1 VSRNNISSATLCAHF
16 TIVSYTRSNSPPT
29 PEATRICARQD
40 PVVGGL
46 SGRFSRR
53 RKYAQDQVLSRETYN
68 QAGSSIFSLYQ
79 LYIQPPSTPSFYS
92 FVCHSFLVF
101 FVTFIFVSSKGY
113 SSSYLFG
120 SIKVLCGLV
129 IKDWIRCA
137 PPPRFFKEKTS
148 GAAATAA
155 PVESSI
161 TWFEMQPS
169 NRFPQTLRYRT
180 KKEGTLI
187 EHTVN
192 LGSLTTCFFNSIC

>member
-1 VSRNNISSATLCAHF
+1 M
-16 TIVSYTRSNSPPT
+16 
-29 PEATRICARQD
+29 
-40 PVVGGL
+40 
-46 SGRFSRR
+46 
-53 RKYAQDQVLSRETYN
+53 RK
-68 QAGSSIFSLYQ
+68 AGSGSGWIEWKIQQAQEVCPRTKFYHGKHIIKLVPLFSLFLYQ

-92 FVCHSFLVF
+92 FVRHSFLVF

-120 SIKVLCGLV
+120 SIKVLCGSV

-180 KKEGTLI
+180 KKKEKLI

-192 LGSLTTCFFNSIC
+192 LGSLTTCFFNSIS